1 MRVRADSVFISSLL
15 QTVALLYLIQPS
27 LWNYFSERYVVDES
41 FRAKAQTA
49 HYLGVAC
56 LAIILIGLIVV
67 WTGYVRRSQSA
78 WFVMFI
84 IVWFWAFPIFIL
96 QPFHSFLRQGSD
108 YTFFEMLYAAMSGP
122 GFARYVVGL
131 SVTFSMMVIAL
142 VLPISRFFA
151 TKKLEP
157 PTRRFSAK
165 LIGLSATGV
174 LLGMTTLYAWL
185 RVGILYEIPVGKES
199 ILFEM
204 PPPPPPPPNPCKCPD
219 GN

>member
-15 QTVALLYLIQPS
+15 FTFALLYLIRPG
-27 LWNYFSERYVVDES
+27 LWKYFAERYESRMDEG
-41 FRAKAQTA
+41 FRAAAQTS

-67 WTGYVRRSQSA
+67 WTGYVRRSRSA

-96 QPFHSFLRQGSD
+96 HPFHYFLSRSSD

-131 SVTFSMMVIAL
+131 SLTFSMMVIAL

-151 TKKLEP
+151 
-157 PTRRFSAK
+157 A
-165 LIGLSATGV
+165 
-174 LLGMTTLYAWL
+174 
-185 RVGILYEIPVGKES
+185 
-199 ILFEM
+199 
-204 PPPPPPPPNPCKCPD
+204 
-219 GN
+219 